1 MSSFVPEVTVVAA
14 TFRRTPLLEELLE
27 SLAAQTI
34 ERDRFE
40 VVIVDDGS
48 GDNTL
53 DVLEKWTQDDRL
65 QLRYTTQENAGP
77 ATARNRA
84 VEMARAPLLAFTD
97 DDCIVTPTWLEEYLA
112 YMGEHPAVA
121 GVGGLLRRK
130 HDNLVARYVDNAVRM
145 EHCQRGGR
153 TAILITANA
162 CYRKAAFVEAG
173 AFDTRIPWAGGEDP
187 DLSRKVIEKGGTLM
201 VMDGALVRHTHRDS
215 VNGIFKDGK
224 LIGMSRQLRME
235 LGLFQD
241 KLLPRSMIGMYV
253 RHGRRGFTSD
263 APIFEKFLYLLFNLI
278 KVTGFMVGALTMK
291 FRRNRG
297 AQGAELKK
305 SLGAS
310 NLKDS
315 KHAR

>member
-1 MSSFVPEVTVVAA
+1 MSAHGPEITVVVA

-34 ERDRFE
+34 DRDRFE

-48 GDNTL
+48 GDDTVA
-53 DVLEKWTQDDRL
+53 VLEKWTQDDRL
-65 QLRYTTQENAGP
+65 HLRFASQENAGP

-84 VEMARAPLLAFTD
+84 VEMAKAPLLAFTD

-112 YMGEHPAVA
+112 YMEDHSEVA

-153 TAILITANA
+153 TVILITANA
-162 CYRKAAFVEAG
+162 CYRRAVFAEAG
-173 AFDTRIPWAGGEDP
+173 GFDTRIPWAGGEDP

-201 VMDGALVRHTHRDS
+201 VLDGALVKHTHRDS
-215 VNGIFKDGK
+215 VEGIYKDGK

-241 KLLPRSMIGMYV
+241 KVLLRSIIGMYV
-253 RHGRRGFTSD
+253 RHCRRGFKSE
-263 APIFEKFLYLLFNLI
+263 APFFEKFVYLSFNVI
-278 KVTGFMVGALTMK
+278 KVYGFMIGALSMK
-291 FRRNRG
+291 YRRNRG
-297 AQGAELKK
+297 AEGAELKK